1 MAHPNEDRIRQGYE
15 AFSKGDLQ
23 RLDDL
28 FADDIVWHVGG
39 RSPLAGDY
47 KGKQEVYAFFG
58 RLAEGTG
65 GSFQL
70 EVHDIL
76 ANDEH
81 GVVFVHS
88 RGQREGKT
96 LDDNTLHAFQLENG
110 KVKEF
115 WGYPGDMYAVDEF
128 WS

>member
-15 AFSKGDLQ
+15 GFAKGDLQ
-23 RLDDL
+23 ALDGL

-47 KGKQEVYAFFG
+47 KGTDEVFGFFAKLMERSG
-58 RLAEGTG
+58 GT
-65 GSFQL
+65 FRVD
-70 EVHDIL
+70 VHDIL

-96 LDDNTLHAFQLENG
+96 LGDNTLHAFQLENG

-115 WGYPGDMYAVDEF
+115 WGYPGDQYAVDEF